1 MEMDSLCRVCCLY
14 SRNGDKY
21 SSRVGAY
28 GSAVLENLD
37 VGTRHVTNT
46 AAGSV
51 NPPIS
56 DPIAPVV
63 ETPQFV
69 YPRILLVIPCYNE
82 EASIGDLLL
91 EIAAASAD
99 YHPLVIDDGSSDS
112 TGAVAGAH
120 AQVVRLIENLGIGG
134 AVQTG
139 IKYAERHGFDI
150 CIQID
155 GDGQHNPQEIRA
167 LLDCYRQRPHNIVIG
182 SRFIDNTGFR
192 STVSR
197 RLGSKLIA
205 LALNNLFAGGRI
217 TDPTSGM
224 RLMDRRAIEFFAR
237 RYPLDFPEPISLA
250 WAMRAGLSISE
261 TAVEMRARETG
272 ESSIDGFKPLT
283 YMIRVLG
290 YILLARLSNKH

>member
-1 MEMDSLCRVCCLY
+1 MF
-14 SRNGDKY
+14 
-21 SSRVGAY
+21 
-28 GSAVLENLD
+28 
-37 VGTRHVTNT
+37 GTRHVTNI

-51 NPPIS
+51 GPPIS
-56 DPIAPVV
+56 DPIAPAV
-63 ETPQFV
+63 EKRQRA

-82 EASIGDLLL
+82 EASIGDLLQ
-91 EIAAASAD
+91 EIAATSPE

-112 TGAVAGAH
+112 TSAVASAH

-139 IKYAERHGFDI
+139 LKYAERNGFDI

-155 GDGQHNPQEIRA
+155 GDGQHNPQEISA
-167 LLDCYRQRPHNIVIG
+167 LLDAYRERAHNIIIG
-182 SRFIDNTGFR
+182 SRFIDNAGFR
-192 STVSR
+192 STASR
-197 RLGSKLIA
+197 RMGCKLIA
-205 LALNNLFAGGRI
+205 LALNTLFAGNRI

-224 RLMDRRAIEFFAR
+224 RLLDRRAIELFAR

-250 WAMRAGLSISE
+250 WAMRAGLTISE
-261 TAVEMRARETG
+261 TAVEMRAREKG
-272 ESSIDGFKPLT
+272 ESSIDGLKPMA

>member
-1 MEMDSLCRVCCLY
+1 
-14 SRNGDKY
+14 
-21 SSRVGAY
+21 
-28 GSAVLENLD
+28 
-37 VGTRHVTNT
+37 VTNI
-46 AAGSV
+46 AAGSGW
-51 NPPIS
+51 PMH
-56 DPIAPVV
+56 DPIDPIV
-63 ETPQFV
+63 EK
-69 YPRILLVIPCYNE
+69 PRILLVIPCYNE
-82 EASIGDLLL
+82 AASIGDLLQ
-91 EIAAASAD
+91 EIVAASAE

-112 TGAVAGAH
+112 TSAVAGAH

-139 IKYAERHGFDI
+139 LKYAERHGFEF

-155 GDGQHNPQEIRA
+155 GDGQHNPQQISA
-167 LLDCYRQRPHNIVIG
+167 LLDCYRQRPHNIIIG
-182 SRFIDNTGFR
+182 SRFIHSTGFR

-205 LALNNLFAGGRI
+205 WALNTLFAGNRI

-224 RLMDRRAIEFFAR
+224 RLLDRHAIKFFAR

-250 WAMRAGLSISE
+250 WAMRAGLTISE

-272 ESSIDGFKPLT
+272 KSSIDGLRPMT
-283 YMIRVLG
+283 YMIRVMG